1 MTTPHNAAQVVV
13 QAKPCPK
20 FAPLVTTPVGKSWEG
35 DPVTN
40 REARRLVNELRTWA
54 RQFNAPDAL
63 ALVSAMDD
71 MEHLFIRAWTE
82 ISEALLCLDLADSP
96 HRTPESAAEMRA
108 NAVAYLRR
116 WNDGE
121 AC

>member
-1 MTTPHNAAQVVV
+1 MTIKNNAAQVAV
-13 QAKPCPK
+13 QAEPCPK
-20 FAPLVTTPVGKSWEG
+20 FAPLVTTRVGKSWEG

-40 REARRLVNELRTWA
+40 CEARRLVNEVRNWA

-96 HRTPESAAEMRA
+96 RRTPERAAEMRA

-116 WNDGE
+116 WNTGE
-121 AC
+121 GC